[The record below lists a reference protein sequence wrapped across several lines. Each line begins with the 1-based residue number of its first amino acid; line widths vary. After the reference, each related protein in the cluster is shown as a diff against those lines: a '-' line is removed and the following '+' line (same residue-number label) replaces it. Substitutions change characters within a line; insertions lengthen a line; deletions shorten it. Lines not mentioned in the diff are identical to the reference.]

1 MFTCSF
7 NPGKQCDRYY
17 PITAVDFPELL
28 PDLYTQMNIS
38 AYKHYK

>member
-1 MFTCSF
+1 MFICSL

-17 PITAVDFPELL
+17 PITAVDFPEINEI
-28 PDLYTQMNIS
+28 YTQMKIS